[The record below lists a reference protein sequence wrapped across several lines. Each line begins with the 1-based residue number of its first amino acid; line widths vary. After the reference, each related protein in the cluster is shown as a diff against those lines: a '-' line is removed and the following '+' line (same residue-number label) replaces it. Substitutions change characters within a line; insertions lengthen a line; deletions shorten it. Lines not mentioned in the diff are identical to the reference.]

1 MTFSSPV
8 ATAEFSKFAG
18 ILSAVLSLVAKSRT
32 RLSDWTELN
41 WTDCTYSPFTKITYI
56 LTVPPASLAQLLRAI
71 RSSIFGDYLGLS
83 SWGRF
88 FQTIVCPRYV
98 GWLTW
103 YLLTH
108 NYWLLGLQPTQI
120 VWVGLQTWASS
131 WGYSAPWK
139 KSYDKPRQHIK
150 KQRHYFANKSPS
162 SQWTQSPHGPH
173 RTSHQALLPMTK
185 PRFSKMGR
193 LL

>member
-1 MTFSSPV
+1 MF
-8 ATAEFSKFAG
+8 
-18 ILSAVLSLVAKSRT
+18 
-32 RLSDWTELN
+32 
-41 WTDCTYSPFTKITYI
+41 
-56 LTVPPASLAQLLRAI
+56 I

-150 KQRHYFANKSPS
+150 KERNDFANKGPPS
-162 SQWTQSPHGPH
+162 QSYGFSSSHVWMWEWSQKESWAPKNWWLWTVVLEKTLESSVDCKEIWPVHPQGS
-173 RTSHQALLPMTK
+173 
-185 PRFSKMGR
+185 
-193 LL
+193 